1 MKDSSQDTAAPP
13 PPLDGI
19 ATAVLDA
26 HGSVLHC
33 SDTAAALVGRTAS
46 EVRGHTVFR
55 LLTDASKHEW
65 RLTRGPAGGR
75 AALRPRGGGAVEVAF
90 RMLPFDGGTG
100 FFVIAAPARWAT
112 DWEQG
117 GAFLHALLV
126 QDRIG
131 ISIRD
136 RDLTAVR
143 SNMTPELFDGPAF
156 PPGSRLTDVMS
167 ALDAEAVRA
176 VLRGLLET
184 GVPLVGHEQRLR
196 SPQMSGRQWYL
207 ALTSVRLQDAQ
218 GNATGVATL
227 VSDATAQRR
236 SRRYL
241 ELAHR
246 ASVRISASLDV
257 TRTAQD
263 LVDVLVPALGE
274 LGWVNLAEAVL
285 RGDEPPKV
293 VGGGDLQLR
302 RTAVASADGPWPGA
316 LLQPG
321 TAVPPYRGT
330 ANLWNLQHGGA
341 VIYDRESFLAL
352 PADPDLARV
361 LVPEHGHSA
370 VSAPLFARGLMLGSV
385 TIWRTEQSDAFDQE
399 DAELLAEIASRA
411 ALSVDNARRYTREHN
426 AAVSLQQRL
435 LPRAT
440 TDTPAAETAGLYLPA
455 GGGAEISGDWFDAIP
470 LPSLR
475 TAFVVGDVI
484 GHGLA
489 ATATMGRLRTAVQ
502 TLADLELSP
511 DEVLTHLDDL
521 VSRLAAEADPAQQ
534 DTVGS
539 TCLYAVY
546 DPVDGRCTLA
556 SAGHPPPVLI
566 GPDGIGRLL
575 DATPGPPLGVGGLPF
590 ETTVVDLAAGSVLAL
605 YTDGLIHRGGL
616 DPDVGM
622 RRLADRLTEQARR
635 GSSLDALGRAL
646 LADDAGPSRDDIALL
661 LARTRLLPEEATATW
676 EFPADPAVVAD
687 AREAATRQS
696 AVWGLDDATI
706 FTTELIVSEL
716 VTNAIRYASGPVGL
730 RLMRETAL
738 ICEVSD
744 SSNTQPRLR
753 RARTSDEGGRGLF
766 LVAQL
771 STRWG
776 SRYGRHG
783 KTIWAEQAL
792 PPTPPPPFPT

>member
-1 MKDSSQDTAAPP
+1 MKGFSQDTGAPP

-19 ATAVLDA
+19 AIAVLDT
-26 HGSVLHC
+26 HGSVLYC

-46 EVRGHTVFR
+46 EIRGHTVFR

-65 RLTRGPAGGR
+65 RLTKGPATGR
-75 AALRPRGGGAVEVAF
+75 ATLHHRGGGAVEAVF
-90 RMLPFDGGTG
+90 RMLPLDGRTG
-100 FFVIAAPARWAT
+100 FLVIAAPTRWAA

-117 GAFLHALLV
+117 GAFLHALLI

-136 RDLTAVR
+136 KDLTAVR

-167 ALDAEAVRA
+167 ALDAEAVQA

-207 ALTSVRLQDAQ
+207 ALTSVRLQDTQ

-227 VSDATAQRR
+227 VSDATAQHR

-257 TRTAQD
+257 TRTTQD

-302 RTAVASADGPWPGA
+302 RTAVASADGPWPDV

-321 TAVPPYRGT
+321 MAIPPYRGT
-330 ANLWNLQHGGA
+330 TNLWNLQHGGA
-341 VIYDRESFLAL
+341 VIYDRASFLAL
-352 PADPDLARV
+352 PADPEVGRV

-385 TIWRTEQSDAFDQE
+385 TIWRTEQSDAFDQQ

-411 ALSVDNARRYTREHN
+411 ALSVDNARRYTREHS

-440 TDTPAAETAGLYLPA
+440 TDTPAAQTTGLYLPA

-502 TLADLELSP
+502 TLADLELAP

-521 VSRLAAEADPAQQ
+521 VIRLAAEADPAQQ

-556 SAGHPPPVLI
+556 SAGHPPPVLV
-566 GPDGIGRLL
+566 GPDGVGRLL
-575 DATPGPPLGVGGLPF
+575 DVAPGPPLGVGGLPF
-590 ETTVVDLAAGSVLAL
+590 ETTVVDLAADSVLAL
-605 YTDGLIHRGGL
+605 YTDGLIYRDGL

-622 RRLADRLTEQARR
+622 QRLADRLAEQARR
-635 GSSLDALGRAL
+635 SPSLDALGRAL
-646 LADDAGPSRDDIALL
+646 LADGVAPSPDDIALL
-661 LARTRLLPEEATATW
+661 LARTRLLPKEATATW

-687 AREAATRQS
+687 AREAATRQL
-696 AVWGLDDATI
+696 AVWGLDDATT
-706 FTTELIVSEL
+706 FATELIVSEL
-716 VTNAIRYASGPVGL
+716 VTNAVRYASGPVGL
-730 RLMRETAL
+730 RLMRENAL

-776 SRYGRHG
+776 SRYGQDG
-783 KTIWAEQAL
+783 KTIWAEQSL
-792 PPTPPPPFPT
+792 PRTPPHPF